1 MLPLPVAASG
11 SGWCAHWANPQCIM
25 KDRSS
30 DQHVLNAGSTQ
41 VRAREEARTASEDGT
56 QGSSQPCARFKS
68 NVESCWSTSLYPATL
83 AAEKDHP
90 NGLVAEH
97 RSATHSSHALLLP
110 RPVGRDELK
119 VHRKS
124 GPSVSCLHAPAS
136 IKNVRVRASTRV
148 RTGVMSRACS
158 LIKWSARD
166 SEGRWRGLV
175 FFRDRL
181 RDVRIHVHLRT
192 SSSQLAARRA
202 KRRGQVASA
211 LGARAIGSV
220 QQCGCAAGTGYPH
233 PARSATR
240 AARASHA
247 ARSECAPRRSS

>member
-1 MLPLPVAASG
+1 MLLSDSIPCCRCQIRLV
-11 SGWCAHWANPQCIM
+11 CIHWANPQCIM

-124 GPSVSCLHAPAS
+124 EPSVSCSHAPAS
-136 IKNVRVRASTRV
+136 IKKRQGTCEHTCADKRDVTGMLAHKMVREGQRREVARPCLLLRSSA
-148 RTGVMSRACS
+148 GCPYSRAPEY
-158 LIKWSARD
+158 L
-166 SEGRWRGLV
+166 
-175 FFRDRL
+175 
-181 RDVRIHVHLRT
+181 
-192 SSSQLAARRA
+192 
-202 KRRGQVASA
+202 
-211 LGARAIGSV
+211 
-220 QQCGCAAGTGYPH
+220 QCAHC
-233 PARSATR
+233 
-240 AARASHA
+240 
-247 ARSECAPRRSS
+247 

>member
-1 MLPLPVAASG
+1 MRVVLKLEHVRKHARPPLRAPLSHVQDSSPTLRVVGAQVCTLRHWQQKNTIRMGSWLSTVPQPIHHTLCCCQGRSG
-11 SGWCAHWANPQCIM
+11 ATSSKFTENPS
-25 KDRSS
+25 R
-30 DQHVLNAGSTQ
+30 
-41 VRAREEARTASEDGT
+41 R
-56 QGSSQPCARFKS
+56 
-68 NVESCWSTSLYPATL
+68 L
-83 AAEKDHP
+83 AVH
-90 NGLVAEH
+90 
-97 RSATHSSHALLLP
+97 THL
-110 RPVGRDELK
+110 RPL
-119 VHRKS
+119 
-124 GPSVSCLHAPAS
+124 
-136 IKNVRVRASTRV
+136 KNVRVRASTRV

-202 KRRGQVASA
+202 KWRGQVASA

-220 QQCGCAAGTGYPH
+220 QECGCAAGTGYPH